1 MSSLYV
7 ILLYVVYFW
16 SGTIQK
22 YFKKIIQN
30 FSFSTKLIKAHLKTI
45 KFLSMKGQRYT
56 EFAKGFLKACQ
67 YFGISAY
74 RVSKEFDIPKSTACR
89 LYKELKNVKL
99 EDNLYKKQKPAHMKL
114 EDLHKR
120 GVRNILRAVK
130 KNPKIT
136 IDKLCTLLIPGQTVS
151 RNVIRRIL
159 RRNRF
164 KFRVPS
170 SRPYLKKK
178 HKKNAVCGPKL
189 IKITLLLTGPQ
200 LYGQTKVILRSVS
213 RQESNPNGFKI
224 APKEMEKA

>member
-1 MSSLYV
+1 MLVLSLTLYYV
-7 ILLYVVYFW
+7 LVDCLVLKLAQVHYICLYVVYFW

-22 YFKKIIQN
+22 YFKKKIQN

-164 KFRVPS
+164 KFYVPS

-178 HKKNAVCGPKL
+178 STKKTPFV
-189 IKITLLLTGPQ
+189 
-200 LYGQTKVILRSVS
+200 GQNL
-213 RQESNPNGFKI
+213 
-224 APKEMEKA
+224 